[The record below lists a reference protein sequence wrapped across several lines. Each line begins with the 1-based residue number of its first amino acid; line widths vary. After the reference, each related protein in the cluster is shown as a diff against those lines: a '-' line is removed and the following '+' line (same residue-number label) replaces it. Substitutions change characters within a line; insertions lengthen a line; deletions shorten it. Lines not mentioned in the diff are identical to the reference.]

1 MLFSKNDMEMVR
13 IAQAELQ
20 ENGFSFV
27 VSGFYTVYSFL
38 FLAMGKEK
46 EGCVLGACRQGICL
60 RLE

>member
-38 FLAMGKEK
+38 FLAMGKAK
-46 EGCVLGACRQGICL
+46 EGCVLGACRQGIFL